1 MIKRLLRLYPLTL
14 LATGVCL
21 LWGSYWMLPYT
32 YQDLAQNV
40 IATNLFANNI
50 LMSIQS
56 SDYWNVLNDYKPL
69 MHTWYLGII
78 VQFYVV
84 FALIV
89 IVTKKLFRS
98 KIDITPHIVGG
109 DVC

>member
-1 MIKRLLRLYPLTL
+1 M
-14 LATGVCL
+14 
-21 LWGSYWMLPYT
+21 WGSYWMLPYT

-50 LMSIQS
+50 LMSIKS

-78 VQFYVV
+78 VQFYVI